1 MQKKITPEQQ
11 RKYLRIPFKSGCRGF
26 DGCDCGGLVWLIF
39 KNELNIELPDWTE
52 LYSGTRIE
60 NSLEL
65 AETVS
70 TVLGENA
77 TEVEFE
83 DRQPYDVISF
93 RIGSEPIHVGLVL
106 DKKYFMHTMQG
117 LTRVVIERFASPQW
131 SKRVTGCFRHDS
143 MFKK

>member
-26 DGCDCGGLVWLIF
+26 DGCDCGGLVWLIY
-39 KNELNIELPDWTE
+39 KNELNIELPNWTE

-83 DRQPYDVISF
+83 DRQATYRDWETDRKS
-93 RIGSEPIHVGLVL
+93 
-106 DKKYFMHTMQG
+106 
-117 LTRVVIERFASPQW
+117 TRLNSSHSAKSRMPSSA
-131 SKRVTGCFRHDS
+131 
-143 MFKK
+143 